1 VSVRDVGVVVALLA
15 VATGLGFWWR
25 SRNGRFTP
33 VAPGLLEQA
42 AGEPDVGDHTR
53 LTAAEIGSPLGR
65 RATFVQFSSEV
76 CTPCRRTA
84 AVLRELV
91 SEHGDLSHVEM
102 DVVEH
107 IDLVRRFSI
116 MRTPTILLL
125 DARGVVVGR
134 LSGATDRRHAL
145 SALEACP
152 GGVSA
157 P

>member
-1 VSVRDVGVVVALLA
+1 MRNVLLLVLLLALATAIGLWWRARNGRYTPVDPALLA
-15 VATGLGFWWR
+15 AVPSTG
-25 SRNGRFTP
+25 
-33 VAPGLLEQA
+33 A
-42 AGEPDVGDHTR
+42 DDTR
-53 LTAAEIGSPLGR
+53 LTAAELGSPLGA

-84 AVLRELV
+84 AVLGQLV
-91 SEHGDLSHVEM
+91 SEHDNLSHVEM

-107 IDLVRRFSI
+107 LDLVRRFSI
-116 MRTPTILLL
+116 MRTPTTLLL

-145 SALEACP
+145 TALEACP
-152 GGVSA
+152 GGVTA

>member
-1 VSVRDVGVVVALLA
+1 MRNVLLVVLLLA
-15 VATGLGFWWR
+15 AATAIGFWWR
-25 SRNGRFTP
+25 ARNGRYTP
-33 VAPGLLEQA
+33 VRPAVLQQA
-42 AGEPDVGDHTR
+42 ADEPDVGDHDR
-53 LTAAEIGSPLGR
+53 LTAAEIGVPLGR

-91 SEHGDLSHVEM
+91 SEHDDLSHVEM

-107 IDLVRRFSI
+107 LDLVRRFSI

-134 LSGATDRRHAL
+134 LSGATDRRHAVT
-145 SALEACP
+145 ALEACP
-152 GGVSA
+152 GGVTA

>member
-1 VSVRDVGVVVALLA
+1 MRNVLLLVVLLA
-15 VATGLGFWWR
+15 VATVIGFWWR
-25 SRNGRFTP
+25 SRNGRYTAVDP
-33 VAPGLLEQA
+33 ALLAGAPASDVA
-42 AGEPDVGDHTR
+42 DDTR
-53 LTAAEIGSPLGR
+53 LTAAELGTPLGA

-84 AVLRELV
+84 AALEHLV
-91 SEHGDLSHVEM
+91 SEQPGLSHVEM

-107 IDLVRRFSI
+107 LDLVRRFSI
-116 MRTPTILLL
+116 MRTPTTLLL

-145 SALEACP
+145 TALEACP
-152 GGVSA
+152 GGVTA